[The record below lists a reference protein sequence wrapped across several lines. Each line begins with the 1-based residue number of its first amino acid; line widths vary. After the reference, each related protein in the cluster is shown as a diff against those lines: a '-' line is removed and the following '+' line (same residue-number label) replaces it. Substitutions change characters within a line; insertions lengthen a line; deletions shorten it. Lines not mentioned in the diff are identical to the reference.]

1 MGLGDRRALARQ
13 DRQAFQLLG
22 GANLSDS
29 QNELVKYEG
38 SNVIQEGVVPLLEGY
53 PLNTIWG
60 YRTAGLYQE
69 TPAMEEAILQPGGAL
84 TAAGDVRYVN
94 RDSDP
99 YITGG
104 NFTPDSPGDLVML
117 GTTDPR
123 YTFGADLGFEW
134 KGLRFSVQLQGVGK
148 RNFLLDE
155 ATLNPTQGSLYQAIN
170 IHRDYW
176 TPENTDAFMPRPVY
190 KGGSYNYK
198 PSDRWIQDAAY
209 LRLKTSRSAIR
220 FPSNR
225 GVSSVRVMFMFPETI
240 CGKQPVRGM
249 SSIRKPLPS
258 PRSMAGMP
266 FTVPLR

>member
-1 MGLGDRRALARQ
+1 MNLLRNRLQFTGEYYWKRNINMLSSAMGVPSLIGIGLPSANVGELKTWGWEIDVRWR
-13 DRQAFQLLG
+13 DKIGKHFSYWV

-104 NFTPDSPGDLVML
+104 NFTPDSPG
-117 GTTDPR
+117 
-123 YTFGADLGFEW
+123 
-134 KGLRFSVQLQGVGK
+134 
-148 RNFLLDE
+148 
-155 ATLNPTQGSLYQAIN
+155 
-170 IHRDYW
+170 
-176 TPENTDAFMPRPVY
+176 
-190 KGGSYNYK
+190 
-198 PSDRWIQDAAY
+198 
-209 LRLKTSRSAIR
+209 
-220 FPSNR
+220 
-225 GVSSVRVMFMFPETI
+225 
-240 CGKQPVRGM
+240 
-249 SSIRKPLPS
+249 SIS
-258 PRSMAGMP
+258 
-266 FTVPLR
+266 